1 MMKFLAKL
9 LGLVLLGVG
18 GYAAWWVRGH
28 PESWAAVVAVG
39 ACALG
44 SVGVLIG
51 AMWTLYAVRY
61 GAQSA
66 NEGRASDAKALQHAA
81 GIARDMFKAVGVP
94 GSASLPRQDG
104 RGLPPDP
111 GRPLP
116 GQYEVWYPQLEE
128 FRPPAQL
135 SAGDVEQE

>member
-18 GYAAWWVRGH
+18 GYAAWWVHGH

-51 AMWTLYAVRY
+51 ALWTLYAVRY

-81 GIARDMFKAVGVP
+81 SIARDMFKSVGAP
-94 GSASLPRQDG
+94 GSAS
-104 RGLPPDP
+104 LPPDP

-135 SAGDVEQE
+135 SAGDEEQGHGRNSA